1 MNEVIDVE
9 KLFNTINNKN
19 VEEILKILLKE
30 HKRRIIKSLQLIKIN
45 IELDRKKEA
54 YNVLNFLIDEMFGDL
69 KEKILNIF
77 NKYS

>member
-9 KLFNTINNKN
+9 ELFNNTNNKN

-54 YNVLNFLIDEMFGDL
+54 YNALNLLIDEMFGDL